1 MGSTKIK
8 RILNQDI
15 SETTKPKL
23 RVCAYCRVSTKS
35 EEQLTSYETQVA
47 VYTEKISSEPGWE
60 FAGIYADRGTSA
72 TMMARRKEFLR
83 MLEDCEKGLI
93 DCVICKSLSRF
104 ARNTLD
110 ALNCIKKLRDLGVR
124 LILEKEG
131 IDTDMISS
139 EILLSVFAAFAQ
151 EESHSHSENVRW
163 GKRKRLQNGEP
174 LLIRCYGYRKN
185 EANDNIEIVP
195 REAEAVRLIFD
206 LYEHGISVPEITRI
220 LYEKGY
226 TRPDGKDKVWDHS
239 RIHYMIANEKYVGD
253 IIAQKYYVK
262 DYITH
267 RSRLNNG
274 ALPSVYIK
282 NHHEPIISRKQFERC
297 NVILELKKR
306 TAPLQYPYAEFFR
319 CPYCG
324 HVLRQ
329 RKLLIQNCYAHFC
342 CEGEGA
348 CREFA
353 IPSQEVE
360 KAILKAYESLDLKEV
375 NRIINSKNTDRA
387 ENAELLLQVKEKY
400 PAFSKLDYW
409 WLDDLVESISFGL
422 HSHTAS
428 ELKNGG
434 IDDRTVSVH
443 WKCGIITTLSSGV
456 LRDSQDPRHKAELWN
471 AYLLRYPSQFPELVE
486 EVRKNK

>member
-15 SETTKPKL
+15 SGTTKPKL
-23 RVCAYCRVSTKS
+23 RVCAYCRVSSKS

-47 VYTEKISSEPGWE
+47 VYTEKISSEPSWE

-110 ALNCIKKLRDLGVR
+110 ALNCIKKLRELGVR

-174 LLIRCYGYRKN
+174 LLLRCYGYQKN
-185 EANDNIEIVP
+185 ASNDNIEIVP
-195 REAEAVRLIFD
+195 NEAEGVRLVFD
-206 LYEHGISVPEITRI
+206 LYEHGTSVAEITKI
-220 LYEKGY
+220 LFEKGY
-226 TRPDGKDKVWDHS
+226 TRPDGQNRIWDET

-253 IIAQKYYVK
+253 ILTQKYYVK
-262 DYITH
+262 NYLDH
-267 RSRLNNG
+267 RRHRNDG
-274 ALPSVYIK
+274 VLPSVYIK

-297 NVILELKKR
+297 NIILELRKR
-306 TAPLQYPYAEFFR
+306 TEPLQYPYAEFFR

-324 HVLRQ
+324 HVLRH
-329 RKLLIQNCYAHFC
+329 RKLYIQNCNEHFC
-342 CEGEGA
+342 CEGNEA
-348 CREFA
+348 CRKFV
-353 IPSQEVE
+353 IPSQEV
-360 KAILKAYESLDLKEV
+360 KNAIIKAYETLDLDEV
-375 NRIINSKNTDRA
+375 NRITNSKNTDRA
-387 ENAELLLQVKEKY
+387 KKAELLLQIKEKY
-400 PAFSKLDYW
+400 PSFSRIEYW
-409 WLDDLVESISFGL
+409 WLDDLVESINFGL
-422 HSHTAS
+422 HSHTTT

-434 IDDRTVSVH
+434 VDDRTVSIH
-443 WKCGIITTLSSGV
+443 WKCGIISTLSSGV
-456 LRDSQDPRHKAELWN
+456 VRDSQDPRHKAELWD
-471 AYLLRYPSQFPELVE
+471 AFLLRYPDRFPNLVG
-486 EVRKNK
+486 EVRK

>member
-15 SETTKPKL
+15 SQASKPKL
-23 RVCAYCRVSTKS
+23 RVCAYCRVSSKS

-72 TMMARRKEFLR
+72 TMMVRRKEFLR

-110 ALNCIKKLRDLGVR
+110 ALKCLKRLRELGVR
-124 LILEKEG
+124 VILEKEG
-131 IDTDMISS
+131 IDTDMVSS
-139 EILLSVFAAFAQ
+139 EILISVFAAFAQ
-151 EESHSHSENVRW
+151 EESRSLSENVRW

-174 LLIRCYGYRKN
+174 LLIRCYGYQKN
-185 EANDNIEIVP
+185 AENDNIEIVP
-195 REAEAVRLIFD
+195 REAEGVRLIFD
-206 LYEHGISVPEITRI
+206 LYEHGTSVPEITTI

-226 TRPDGKDKVWDHS
+226 TRPDGQNRVWDES

-253 IIAQKYYVK
+253 IITQKYYVR
-262 DYITH
+262 DYLDH
-267 RSRLNNG
+267 RGRRNNG
-274 ALPSVYIK
+274 VLPSVYIK

-297 NVILELKKR
+297 NVILDLKKR
-306 TAPLQYPYAEFFR
+306 TAPLQYPYAEFFH

-324 HVLRQ
+324 HILWH
-329 RKLLIQNCYAHFC
+329 RKLYIQDCQEHFC
-342 CEGEGA
+342 CEGEGS

-353 IPSQEVE
+353 IPSQKVE
-360 KAILKAYESLDLKEV
+360 KAILKAYETLDLEKTKH
-375 NRIINSKNTDRA
+375 IANSRNIDRA
-387 ENAELLLQVKEKY
+387 ENAELLLQIKEKY
-400 PAFSKLDYW
+400 PSFSRIDYW

-422 HSHTAS
+422 HSHTAT
-428 ELKNGG
+428 ELKKGG
-434 IDDRTVSVH
+434 IDDRTVSIH
-443 WKCGIITTLSSGV
+443 WKCGVVTTLSSGV
-456 LRDSQDPRHKAELWN
+456 LRDSQDPRHKAKLWD
-471 AYLLRYPSQFPELVE
+471 AYLLRYPDKYPKLVE
-486 EVRKNK
+486 EVRKK

>member
-15 SETTKPKL
+15 SGTTKPKL
-23 RVCAYCRVSTKS
+23 RVCAYCRVSSKS

-60 FAGIYADRGTSA
+60 FVGIYADRGTSA

-206 LYEHGISVPEITRI
+206 LYEHGTSVPEITRI
-220 LYEKGY
+220 LFEKGY

-239 RIHYMIANEKYVGD
+239 RIHYMIANEKYAGEVPS
-253 IIAQKYYVK
+253 YY
-262 DYITH
+262 IE
-267 RSRLNNG
+267 
-274 ALPSVYIK
+274 
-282 NHHEPIISRKQFERC
+282 NHHQAIISRKQFNRC
-297 NVILELKKR
+297 KQILTMRR
-306 TAPLQYPYAEFFR
+306 TPHPDMPGKYNNQYPLGDKLV
-319 CPYCG
+319 CPICG
-324 HVLRQ
+324 SRLFKRSIKIQ
-329 RKLLIQNCYAHFC
+329 RPGSGWS
-342 CEGEGA
+342 CEIGEHA
-348 CREFA
+348 CRQFIIRA
-353 IPSQEVE
+353 SFVDQALLNAYHTLDAGIVE
-360 KAILKAYESLDLKEV
+360 KKLDSPKFGSE
-375 NRIINSKNTDRA
+375 A
-387 ENAELLLQVKEKY
+387 EIMLRYKREY
-400 PAFSKLDYW
+400 PRMKKVDYW
-409 WLDDLVESISFGL
+409 WVDDLVDHIEFGK
-422 HSHTAS
+422 HIRTTK
-428 ELKNGG
+428 ELIALEVKGTPDP
-434 IDDRTVSVH
+434 DDRSMKVF
-443 WKCGIITTLSSGV
+443 WKCGLVTMVPSDV
-456 LRDSQDPRHKAELWN
+456 FYDSDLPGRIAKRYYNQQQRKAEKKKTSKGKG
-471 AYLLRYPSQFPELVE
+471 RD
-486 EVRKNK
+486 KK